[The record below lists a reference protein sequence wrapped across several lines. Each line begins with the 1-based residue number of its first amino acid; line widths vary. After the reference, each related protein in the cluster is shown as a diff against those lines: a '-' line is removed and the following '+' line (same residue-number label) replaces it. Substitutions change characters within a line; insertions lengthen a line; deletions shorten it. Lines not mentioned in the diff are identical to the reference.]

1 MAKGKIYETII
12 SLSGN
17 VDPSIKK
24 SIDTIQK
31 RFDGLNKTA
40 VVVGAA
46 AGAAVI
52 GIGKAAKEAA
62 SYMADLGDGFNQS
75 MNRLQAQTGATAA
88 EMEDLSSIAM
98 DIYKNNY
105 GEDMDDVS
113 SSIAEI
119 RKTTQLMGEDL
130 QGVTEG
136 ALTLRDTFG
145 YDVTK
150 SARAAKAMIDNF
162 GISGEDAL
170 SMIAAGAQNGL
181 DYSGEL
187 IDSINEYSVQ
197 FKKLGFSADD
207 MFNIFQQGAE
217 NGSWNLDKISDAVK
231 EFSIRS
237 IDGSKTTLDAFTQL
251 GYNADEVM
259 SIFADGGDNASQA
272 FKVIIKDL
280 MNVDDKVKRDAIGV
294 ELFGTQWEDVGQEA
308 IAALADIDGSLY
320 DTNNS
325 LEEIQKIQFNDLDS
339 AFQGIKRQI
348 ETSVTPAAS
357 TLAGKLTELSPQI
370 QQSMEAAAPYI
381 EDLAEDFAVFLA
393 GGIDTATDAIK
404 WLSENGETLIPI
416 LKTIGV
422 LFATFT
428 AVKMIS
434 GIYGAVKAFGALKLA
449 QLADKAE
456 TLYLMALYGKDAI
469 IRGASTAATVA
480 QTVAQ
485 GAWNVVAGIGAT
497 VTSALG
503 AAISFLTSPI
513 GLVIL
518 AITALIAAGVWLYNN
533 WDLVKQKAAQLGEF
547 LSGVWNNIKT
557 AVSNLIGGIKDM
569 FYNGF
574 SALAGIIKAPINAV
588 IGIINGAINGINS
601 IGFDVP
607 DWVPLVG
614 GKSFSIN
621 IPNIPLLA
629 KGGFTNGVSIAGE
642 AGTEAVISFDPS
654 VRSENL
660 SYWAKAGQM
669 LGADSSD
676 YSLATDSGS
685 GQTTVEIGE
694 INFSPK
700 IEITGTADKADIMA
714 AIEAEYPEFTDM
726 LDRYF
731 EERGYFAYGY

>member
-1 MAKGKIYETII
+1 
-12 SLSGN
+12 
-17 VDPSIKK
+17 
-24 SIDTIQK
+24 
-31 RFDGLNKTA
+31 
-40 VVVGAA
+40 
-46 AGAAVI
+46 
-52 GIGKAAKEAA
+52 
-62 SYMADLGDGFNQS
+62 
-75 MNRLQAQTGATAA
+75 
-88 EMEDLSSIAM
+88 
-98 DIYKNNY
+98 
-105 GEDMDDVS
+105 
-113 SSIAEI
+113 
-119 RKTTQLMGEDL
+119 
-130 QGVTEG
+130 
-136 ALTLRDTFG
+136 
-145 YDVTK
+145 
-150 SARAAKAMIDNF
+150 
-162 GISGEDAL
+162 
-170 SMIAAGAQNGL
+170 
-181 DYSGEL
+181 
-187 IDSINEYSVQ
+187 
-197 FKKLGFSADD
+197 
-207 MFNIFQQGAE
+207 
-217 NGSWNLDKISDAVK
+217 
-231 EFSIRS
+231 
-237 IDGSKTTLDAFTQL
+237 
-251 GYNADEVM
+251 
-259 SIFADGGDNASQA
+259 
-272 FKVIIKDL
+272 
-280 MNVDDKVKRDAIGV
+280 
-294 ELFGTQWEDVGQEA
+294 
-308 IAALADIDGSLY
+308 
-320 DTNNS
+320 
-325 LEEIQKIQFNDLDS
+325 
-339 AFQGIKRQI
+339 
-348 ETSVTPAAS
+348 
-357 TLAGKLTELSPQI
+357 
-370 QQSMEAAAPYI
+370 
-381 EDLAEDFAVFLA
+381 
-393 GGIDTATDAIK
+393 
-404 WLSENGETLIPI
+404 
-416 LKTIGV
+416 
-422 LFATFT
+422 
-428 AVKMIS
+428 
-434 GIYGAVKAFGALKLA
+434 
-449 QLADKAE
+449 
-456 TLYLMALYGKDAI
+456 MALYGKDAI

>member
-17 VDPSIKK
+17 VDPSVKK
-24 SIDTIQK
+24 GIDTVQK
-31 RFDGLNKTA
+31 RLNGLNKTA
-40 VVVGAA
+40 VAVGAA
-46 AGAAVI
+46 VGASII
-52 GIGKAAKEAA
+52 GIGKAAIDA
-62 SYMADLGDGFNQS
+62 SKYLTQLGDDYNRS
-75 MNRLQAQTGATAA
+75 MNQLQAQTGATAA

-105 GEDMDDVS
+105 GEDMGDVS

-145 YDVTK
+145 YDVTE

-162 GISGEDAL
+162 GISGEEAL
-170 SMIAAGAQNGL
+170 SMIAAGTQNGL

-197 FKKLGFSADD
+197 FGKLGFSADD
-207 MFNIFQQGAE
+207 MFQIFQQGADS
-217 NGSWNLDKISDAVK
+217 GAWNLDKVGDAVK

-237 IDGSKTTLDAFTQL
+237 IDGSKTTIAAFEDL

-259 SIFADGGDNASQA
+259 SIFAKGGEDASKA
-272 FKVIIKDL
+272 FQILLDDL
-280 MNVDDKVKRDAIGV
+280 MALENPVKRDEIGV
-294 ELFGTQWEDVGQEA
+294 ELFGTMWEDLGVEA
-308 IAALADIDGSLY
+308 VAALADIDGGLY
-320 DTNNS
+320 DANNS
-325 LEEIQKIQFNDLDS
+325 LEEIQKIQFNDLGS

-357 TLAGKLTELSPQI
+357 TLATKLTELSPQI
-370 QQSMEAAAPYI
+370 QESMEAATPYI
-381 EDLAEDFAVFLA
+381 EDLSEKFAIFLA
-393 GGIDTATDAIK
+393 DGIDTATDAIK
-404 WLSENGETLIPI
+404 WFSENGDTLIPI
-416 LKTIGV
+416 LKTIGT

-434 GIYGAVKAFGALKLA
+434 SIYSAVTAFGALKVA

-469 IRGASTAATVA
+469 IRGASTAATIA

-503 AAISFLTSPI
+503 AAIAFLTSPI

-557 AVSNLIGGIKDM
+557 AVGNLIGGIKDM

-588 IGIINGAINGINS
+588 ISIINGAINGINS